1 MAAKSWHPN
10 QPRLTTTGGSS
21 IPEVLSFPEKASQ
34 TFKAG
39 TPVKLTT
46 TAGTVEIATDGT
58 TGFLGIAMEDASGT
72 TSAALKVQ
80 VCRPDTEIIARV
92 TSNGTDALPTT
103 LTQGVAYDWY
113 IDSDSVFYVDAAATD
128 GPVVIYEAPIF
139 AADGS
144 SSYWGRFRLL
154 EGQAGNLDEAGA

>member
-1 MAAKSWHPN
+1 MAASSWN
-10 QPRLTTTGGSS
+10 ALQPRLQPEYGK
-21 IPEVLSFPEKASQ
+21 IPEIMSFPEKATQS
-34 TFKAG
+34 FKAG

-80 VCRPDTEIIARV
+80 VCRPETRIIARV
-92 TSNGTDALPTT
+92 TNNGTDALPTT

-113 IDSDSVFYVDAAATD
+113 IDADSVFYVDAAATD
-128 GPVVIYEAPIF
+128 GPVVIYEQPVYDAT
-139 AADGS
+139 GTS
-144 SSYWGRFRLL
+144 TYWGIFRLL
-154 EGQAGNLDEAGA
+154 PGQAGNIDEAAA

>member
-1 MAAKSWHPN
+1 MAASSWN
-10 QPRLTTTGGSS
+10 ALQPRLGIEGSS
-21 IPEVLSFPEKASQ
+21 IPEIISFPEKATQS
-34 TFKAG
+34 FKAG

-72 TSAALKVQ
+72 TNAALKVM
-80 VCRPDTEIIARV
+80 VCRPNTPIIARCTV
-92 TSNGTDALPTT
+92 AGTATKPSTV

-113 IDSDSVFYVDAAATD
+113 IDTTDYWFGVDSATD
-128 GPVVIYEAPIF
+128 GPVVVYEKPIYDASGVET
-139 AADGS
+139 
-144 SSYWGRFRLL
+144 YWGVFRLL

>member
-1 MAAKSWHPN
+1 MAATSWN
-10 QPRLTTTGGSS
+10 ALQPRLSVEGGS
-21 IPEVLSFPEKASQ
+21 IPEIMSFPEKASQ

-46 TAGTVEIATDGT
+46 TAGTVEIAEDGT

-80 VCRPDTEIIARV
+80 VCRPDTPIIARCTV
-92 TSNGTDALPTT
+92 AGVATKPSTV
-103 LTQGVAYDWY
+103 LTQGVAYDFY
-113 IDSDSVFYVDAAATD
+113 IDTTDYWFGVDSATD
-128 GPVVIYEAPIF
+128 GPFLVYEKPVY
-139 AADGS
+139 DGLGNET
-144 SSYWGRFRLL
+144 YWGVFRLL